1 MEWFLDLITSVVEEL
16 IVAAIVAAILAALAI
31 LRAGPER
38 IQQAWREH
46 RVAVPILAVAT
57 VGLIAMIVFAVWLS
71 SEREPSPTE
80 RRQLL
85 AEALFAGPD
94 DLESGVTYRDLDL
107 FGSQISGRGSDCDGY
122 EGGHG
127 AWHVRAVKAESDGVR
142 DDLPFYSLTEG
153 VVVELNASGTYN
165 EIAIAVTENEV
176 EVGYTVIY
184 AHASDH
190 KVGTGAEVQVGH
202 KLGIQGREGLADD
215 DVAAVHVE
223 VREYDKDG
231 KQRVNPACGAA
242 PTDGAPSPINPT
254 EFLYGY
260 LFGD

>member
-1 MEWFLDLITSVVEEL
+1 MEWLLGVSSTVVGGL
-16 IVAAIVAAILAALAI
+16 ILAFI
-31 LRAGPER
+31 LKIVRDTPESGLKGIR
-38 IQQAWREH
+38 QAWREH
-46 RVAVPILAVAT
+46 RVAVPIFVVAT
-57 VGLIAMIVFAVWLS
+57 VGLIAMIVFAVWRP
-71 SEREPSPTE
+71 SERELSPTE
-80 RRQLL
+80 KRQLL

-94 DLESGVTYRDLDL
+94 GLEPGVTYRDLDL
-107 FGSQISGRGSDCDGY
+107 FGSQIGGRGFDCDGY

-127 AWHVRAVKAESDGVR
+127 AWHVRAVKAESEGVR

-153 VVVELNASGTYN
+153 VVVELNASGTHN

-184 AHASDH
+184 AHANDH
-190 KVGTGAEVQVGH
+190 EVGAEAFVEVGD
-202 KLGIQGREGLADD
+202 KLGTQGREGLADD

-231 KQRVNPACGAA
+231 KKRVKPACGAA
-242 PTDGAPSPINPT
+242 PTDGAPSPISPT